1 MRPIHGTGQQ
11 EALQPLYTYAMVVR
25 PTHHARA
32 WLRFWRIWSQFA
44 LFWLFGT
51 CAPTQNL
58 TADTSDYDRGVA
70 YLRDGRLKDAL
81 PLLTKVTA
89 LSPDSAAAWKA
100 LGLTHLGLK
109 DYTSA
114 VGPLRNACERSA
126 GEEDACYL
134 AGRTLTLLSRSDEAI
149 DLLLRALSTA
159 ALGEQSKVN
168 RAIGLC
174 MASLGKPAE
183 AERYFLAAISAYKT
197 ATGARE
203 DPRLDY
209 GVFLVRE
216 GRAREALDPLRQALA
231 ASPNSPTGNAETGR
245 ALLDLDRPAEA
256 LAYLQKAVAIDPQ
269 AWNVRMLLGKAYLR
283 AGRSEDGERELLQ
296 GRAGWAKANAG
307 SSKVQ

>member
-1 MRPIHGTGQQ
+1 M
-11 EALQPLYTYAMVVR
+11 A
-25 PTHHARA
+25 ARRTQRAWA
-32 WLRFWRIWSQFA
+32 WLRFTHIWARLA
-44 LFWLFGT
+44 LFLLFG
-51 CAPTQNL
+51 AYAAAQKL
-58 TADTSDYDRGVA
+58 TPDTSDYDRGVA
-70 YLRDGRLKDAL
+70 YLRDGRLKEAL
-81 PLLTKVTA
+81 PLLAKATA

-114 VGPLRNACERSA
+114 VEPLRNACERSA

-134 AGRTLTLLSRSDEAI
+134 AGRTLTLLSRSDEAVV
-149 DLLLRALSTA
+149 LLKRALRTA
-159 ALGEQSKVN
+159 GPEELSKVN

-183 AERYFLAAISAYKT
+183 AERYFVAAISAYKT
-197 ATGARE
+197 VVSARE

-231 ASPNSPTGNAETGR
+231 ASPNSLTGNAETGR

-256 LAYLQKAVAIDPQ
+256 LPYLQKAVAIDPQ

-283 AGRSEDGERELLQ
+283 AGRSEEGERELLQ
-296 GRAGWAKANAG
+296 GRAGWAKANPG